1 MERKFTLSRFLEMLN
16 EWKHTATL
24 FPVICVKWL
33 LALASHSLRR
43 HVSYCRLLIKL
54 STSRQISI
62 FPKTLN
68 CFFKGKSLTE
78 RAGKQSKC
86 TIIPISTWGRWIVI
100 VWRWFESS
108 YGWFWDRRTLSA
120 IIIKTPNKGVFFGW
134 MELMLLVHLHKLE
147 LFWQRVATAHL
158 TNTLHVEISLNMRAS
173 CWSLSI

>member
-33 LALASHSLRR
+33 PALASHSLRR

-68 CFFKGKSLTE
+68 CFFKGKSPTE

-86 TIIPISTWGRWIVI
+86 TIIPISTWGCWIV
-100 VWRWFESS
+100 WLSENDLNHHMGDFGTGGRSLPSS
-108 YGWFWDRRTLSA
+108 SRRLIREYFWMNGVDAFGPFPRTRAVLTA
-120 IIIKTPNKGVFFGW
+120 CGDHTPY
-134 MELMLLVHLHKLE
+134 
-147 LFWQRVATAHL
+147 
-158 TNTLHVEISLNMRAS
+158 
-173 CWSLSI
+173 